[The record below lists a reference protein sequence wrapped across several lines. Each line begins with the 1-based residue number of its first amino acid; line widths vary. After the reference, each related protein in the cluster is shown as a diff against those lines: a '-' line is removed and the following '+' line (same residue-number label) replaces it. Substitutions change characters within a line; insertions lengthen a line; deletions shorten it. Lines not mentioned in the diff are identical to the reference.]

1 MTLATVAAVGPD
13 ALELGRRVVEAAECA
28 AGDRPAVEQADKQA
42 AAWRSELVGRI
53 PAQPFRH
60 CFLGGAISAG
70 VLDGKLGEQR
80 LGQWVFL
87 ADRHEAEL
95 GRCGAHDFSHHL
107 NV

>member
-1 MTLATVAAVGPD
+1 MSRPPPGGANSS
-13 ALELGRRVVEAAECA
+13 
-28 AGDRPAVEQADKQA
+28 AGYP
-42 AAWRSELVGRI
+42 RSHFG
-53 PAQPFRH
+53 H
-60 CFLGGAISAG
+60 GFLGGAISAG